1 MYLGFPNARKSPSLL
16 SLAFSRQVLYIES
29 TVVVLAIHYSSRDSI
44 HLYL

>member
-1 MYLGFPNARKSPSLL
+1 MYLGFPNAKVAL